1 MLSGC
6 RGNKKIK
13 VMNSRVKRISSIGEL
28 REAKVR
34 FEKNLNSRRRV
45 HVSSRPYYREMI
57 SDIEERIIEL
67 KK

>member
-1 MLSGC
+1 
-6 RGNKKIK
+6 
-13 VMNSRVKRISSIGEL
+13 MNSRVKRISSIGEL